1 MKIWCQ
7 SSGALGTDSAWGPY
21 NDSLKRRIKDVVRPD
36 TVVDLYGT
44 DFTIPG
50 LGRHRAPIAIVQP
63 QAIRNA
69 LRAEEQGYDAFIQIT
84 TNDAGFSEIREMVNI
99 PVVFITE
106 TCLHLASL
114 LADKFAILGA
124 NEIILSRITEV
135 AERYNFGHRL
145 VPGGHLG
152 LSGYKGIMDMYH
164 NPEQYI
170 GPVSELVKEIGAR
183 GASLIFSTPS
193 AISQWLVDNNLREI
207 DGIAVMDVIGSVLK
221 MAELMVD
228 LKAIGVNRSPRYYS
242 KPDPDV
248 TEALKKVFG
257 V

>member
-7 SSGALGTDSAWGPY
+7 SAGALGKDDAWGPY
-21 NDSLKRRIKDVVRPD
+21 DKSLKRRIKDVVRPD
-36 TVVDLYGT
+36 TIVDLYGT

-50 LGRHRAPIAIVQP
+50 LGRHRAPITIVQY
-63 QAIRNA
+63 QAVRNA
-69 LRAEEQGYDAFIQIT
+69 LRAEEQGYDAFIQIS
-84 TNDAGFSEIREMVNI
+84 TNDAGFSEIREMVKI

-106 TCLHLASL
+106 TCLHLACL

-124 NEIILSRITEV
+124 NDIILNRITEI
-135 AERYNFGHRL
+135 AERYNLAHRM
-145 VPGGHLG
+145 VAGGQLD
-152 LSGYKGIMDMYH
+152 LSGYAGIMDMYH
-164 NPEQYI
+164 NPGQYI
-170 GPVSELVKEIGAR
+170 DSVSELVREIGAR
-183 GASLIFSTPS
+183 GASLIFSSPS

-207 DGIAVMDVIGSVLK
+207 DGITMMDVAGAVLK